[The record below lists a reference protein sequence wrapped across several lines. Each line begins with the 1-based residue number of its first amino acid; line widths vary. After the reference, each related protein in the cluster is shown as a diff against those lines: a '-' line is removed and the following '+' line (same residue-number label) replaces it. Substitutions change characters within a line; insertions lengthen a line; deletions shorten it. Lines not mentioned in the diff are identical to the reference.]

1 MRDTIDMARE
11 AGFMLR
17 AESVKGQSDW
27 WECFDEAIE
36 KLVALAR
43 ADERKA
49 AQAEHEAD
57 KVIIEYH
64 EAAIRRLEAG
74 ILAER
79 ETLIGLLKGIDKT
92 EIESADGWWETS
104 SGAEFGAGIL
114 AAIRARGNT

>member
-11 AGFMLR
+11 AGIDLYGLGANHKRFVGVIK
-17 AESVKGQSDW
+17 A
-27 WECFDEAIE
+27 FEA
-36 KLVALAR
+36 LVR

-79 ETLIGLLKGIDKT
+79 EALIGLLKGIDKT

>member
-1 MRDTIDMARE
+1 MRDAIDMARE

-64 EAAIRRLEAG
+64 EATIKRLEAA

-79 ETLIGLLKGIDKT
+79 EACAKVC
-92 EIESADGWWETS
+92 ESTAPSQINGYECAD
-104 SGAEFGAGIL
+104 
-114 AAIRARGNT
+114 AIRARGNT

>member
-1 MRDTIDMARE
+1 MRSAIEMAKE
-11 AGFMLR
+11 ANFMLR

-43 ADERKA
+43 ADERDRA
-49 AQAEHEAD
+49 MRENAYVQ
-57 KVIIEYH
+57 
-64 EAAIRRLEAG
+64 
-74 ILAER
+74 AER
-79 ETLIGLLKGIDKT
+79 EALIGLLKGIDKT